1 MPVNQPPFGGAGRRR
16 RNRLSG
22 SSLVTWQRCPR
33 SWMAKRRIGLRGPVR
48 PSMILGILLEDAVV
62 GILMESPP
70 NDGSLPPGVAS
81 FLKHMEVDD
90 TNEVETERIDSL
102 RGVELWLT
110 SLIPEVAKYVYSD
123 FLIKWQNTPWKMDGK
138 GPDDIQ
144 IETIEKQIKS
154 GLKMQISEASK
165 CLEAG
170 GGPHLEKFRKKGDP
184 FKPVAPRWQSLPSE
198 TTNSGFLESGEEVSW
213 WEAWEISRPWM
224 KDPRIASVQRIH
236 HPEGWASG
244 EMDVVHRWREHATI
258 VDIKSGSGRGKPQ
271 PNLESQINFYRWLW
285 HQTRP
290 SNEQRVDKLAG
301 WFLLDGYVHEIS
313 ALPDSTMNTEKE
325 RLFQIRNQMKKVEEQ
340 DWTWL
345 SSVGIDEEHPLY
357 CPHCKGLE
365 ICGYSTDPEDRAIR
379 QFLPKIEFSIP
390 NNVLAIKDIPSRL
403 SVRGSIDNYWQE
415 IENSYG
421 ELVRVSSLR
430 SGNTTITIEETEEGI
445 VDPEKWIGEIGI
457 INTNPGIFRGT
468 PHIFLDSRSQ
478 MVDYKQKENWTRLGL
493 IPTKASVSGQV
504 VSMGNNQGI
513 SSNGRPWTV
522 RTIHLWDGT
531 GVIEV
536 AAFGS
541 NRSRTFESLKIDDQL
556 IVHHGELGW
565 REGNPQIQINKQ
577 TSIELIKSDS

>member
-22 SSLVTWQRCPR
+22 SSLVSWERCPR
-33 SWMAKRRIGLRGPVR
+33 SWMVKRRIGLRGPVR
-48 PSMILGILLEDAVV
+48 PSMILGILLEEAVV
-62 GILMESPP
+62 GMLMESPP
-70 NDGSLPPGVAS
+70 YDGTCPPGVAS
-81 FLKHMEVDD
+81 LLKHMGADD
-90 TNEVETERIDSL
+90 TKGIETEKIDSL
-102 RGVELWLT
+102 KGVEKWLI
-110 SLIPEVAKYVYSD
+110 SLIPAVAKNVYND
-123 FLIKWQNTPWKMDGK
+123 FLIKWKNTPWKMDGK

-144 IETIEKQIKS
+144 IKTIEKQIQA
-154 GLKMQISEASK
+154 GVKMQISEASK
-165 CLEAG
+165 CLDEG

-184 FKPVAPRWQSLPSE
+184 FKPVAPRWQSPPNE
-198 TTNSGFLESGEEVSW
+198 TSNVGFLDFGDPVSW

-224 KDPRIASVQRIH
+224 KDPRISSAQRIH

-244 EMDVVHRWREHATI
+244 EMDLVHRWRKYATI
-258 VDIKSGSGRGKPQ
+258 VDIKSGFGKGKTQ
-271 PNLESQINFYRWLW
+271 TNLETQINFYRWLW
-285 HQTRP
+285 HQTRS
-290 SNEQRVDKLAG
+290 SNEQKVDKLAG
-301 WFLLDGYVHEIS
+301 WFLLDGYIHEIS
-313 ALPDSTMNTEKE
+313 AQPDSKMSIEKK
-325 RLFQIRNQMKKVEEQ
+325 RLLQIRNQMKRVKEQ

-345 SSVGIDEEHPLY
+345 SPEGTNEEHPLY
-357 CPHCKGLE
+357 CAHCEGLE
-365 ICGYSTDPEDRAIR
+365 ICGYSSDPEDRSIQ
-379 QFLPKIEFSIP
+379 QFLPAIEFTISD
-390 NNVLAIKDIPSRL
+390 NVLPIKDIPSRL
-403 SVRGSIDNYWQE
+403 SVRGSIDNNWQE

-430 SGNTTITIEETEEGI
+430 AGNTKVTIEETEEG
-445 VDPEKWIGEIGI
+445 VVEPEKWTGDIGI

-468 PHIFLDSRSQ
+468 PHIFLDSRSE
-478 MVDYKQKENWTRLGL
+478 MIDYKANENWTRLGL

-504 VSMGNNQGI
+504 VSMSNNQGI
-513 SSNGRPWTV
+513 STNGRPWTI

-541 NRSRTFESLKIDDQL
+541 NRSRTFESLKIGDQL